1 MHSKILFIKPKLKLS
16 NKIAVVGSSNNLSK
30 GNYASEIDSHDEVV
44 RFNRA
49 PVLGYEHIV
58 GSKTTLRVV
67 NNHVFENKEE
77 IRGYTNQPKDFIKE
91 LRGQRILLYSGS
103 KRPWKQ
109 RYKNSHISN
118 KLHKFNYDKLHEIK
132 RCLNFSSDL
141 ILTSGEAVSVGLL
154 SAILKKRNIKSI
166 PLLGW
171 QIPIITDSN
180 HQKAKILNIDKVRID
195 KYLNDYDVLVVAG
208 FQGVDIDGKITS
220 LGRGGSDTTAVAVAA
235 AVDADRCDIYTD
247 VDGVYSTDPNLEPKA
262 KKINKLAFEEMLEMS
277 STGAKVLHTRSVE
290 LAMKNNL
297 TLQVLSSITK
307 QSGTLVVDENKL
319 IEKEIVS
326 GVSFSNNE
334 SKLTLSGIADK
345 PGISATIFGLL
356 ANNNINVDMIVQNTS
371 QDGVT
376 ANITFTVPNSEI
388 HNAKKILEENQN
400 LIDFKSIETDS
411 NISKISVIGMGMM
424 SQSGVAKKM
433 FTTLADNS
441 INILAISTSEIKISV
456 LINKKF
462 TKIAVKSLHEAY
474 NLGN

>member
-1 MHSKILFIKPKLKLS
+1 MKLVVMKFGGTS
-16 NKIAVVGSSNNLSK
+16 VGSIDKINNVANIVEKQLNDKKLIIILSAMSGVTNKMQQYIDEIESN
-30 GNYASEIDSHDEVV
+30 EV
-44 RFNRA
+44 
-49 PVLGYEHIV
+49 I
-58 GSKTTLRVV
+58 
-67 NNHVFENKEE
+67 EN
-77 IRGYTNQPKDFIKE
+77 
-91 LRGQRILLYSGS
+91 
-103 KRPWKQ
+103 
-109 RYKNSHISN
+109 
-118 KLHKFNYDKLHEIK
+118 
-132 RCLNFSSDL
+132 DL

-154 SAILKKRNIKSI
+154 SAILKKRNIKSV

-208 FQGVDIDGKITS
+208 FQGVDIYGKITS

-388 HNAKKILEENQN
+388 HNAKKILEENQK
-400 LIDFKSIETDS
+400 LIDFKSIETDT

>member
-1 MHSKILFIKPKLKLS
+1 MKLVVMKFGGTS
-16 NKIAVVGSSNNLSK
+16 VGSIDKINNVANIVEKQLNDKKLIVVLSAMSGVTNKMQEYIDEIESN
-30 GNYASEIDSHDEVV
+30 EI
-44 RFNRA
+44 
-49 PVLGYEHIV
+49 I
-58 GSKTTLRVV
+58 
-67 NNHVFENKEE
+67 EN
-77 IRGYTNQPKDFIKE
+77 
-91 LRGQRILLYSGS
+91 
-103 KRPWKQ
+103 
-109 RYKNSHISN
+109 
-118 KLHKFNYDKLHEIK
+118 
-132 RCLNFSSDL
+132 DL

-180 HQKAKILNIDKVRID
+180 HQKAKILNIDKVRIN

-208 FQGVDIDGKITS
+208 FQGIDIDGKITS

-326 GVSFSNNE
+326 GVSYSNNE

-400 LIDFKSIETDS
+400 LIDFKSIETDT

>member
-1 MHSKILFIKPKLKLS
+1 MKLIVMKFGGTS
-16 NKIAVVGSSNNLSK
+16 VGSIDKINNVANIVENQLNDKKLIVVLSAMSGVTNKMQEYIDEIESN
-30 GNYASEIDSHDEVV
+30 EI
-44 RFNRA
+44 
-49 PVLGYEHIV
+49 I
-58 GSKTTLRVV
+58 
-67 NNHVFENKEE
+67 EN
-77 IRGYTNQPKDFIKE
+77 
-91 LRGQRILLYSGS
+91 
-103 KRPWKQ
+103 
-109 RYKNSHISN
+109 
-118 KLHKFNYDKLHEIK
+118 
-132 RCLNFSSDL
+132 DL

-208 FQGVDIDGKITS
+208 FQGIDVDGKITS

-388 HNAKKILEENQN
+388 HNAKKLLEENQK
-400 LIDFKSIETDS
+400 LIDFKSIETDT

-433 FTTLADNS
+433 FATLADNS

-456 LINKKF
+456 LIEKKF

-474 NLGN
+474 NLSN

>member
-1 MHSKILFIKPKLKLS
+1 MKLVVMKFGGTS
-16 NKIAVVGSSNNLSK
+16 VGSIDKIKNVANIVEKQLNDKKLIVVLSAMSGVTNKMQEYIDEIESN
-30 GNYASEIDSHDEVV
+30 EI
-44 RFNRA
+44 
-49 PVLGYEHIV
+49 I
-58 GSKTTLRVV
+58 
-67 NNHVFENKEE
+67 EN
-77 IRGYTNQPKDFIKE
+77 
-91 LRGQRILLYSGS
+91 
-103 KRPWKQ
+103 
-109 RYKNSHISN
+109 
-118 KLHKFNYDKLHEIK
+118 
-132 RCLNFSSDL
+132 DL

-154 SAILKKRNIKSI
+154 SAILKKRNIKSV

-180 HQKAKILNIDKVRID
+180 HKKAKILNIDKVRID
-195 KYLNDYDVLVVAG
+195 HYLNDNDVIVVAG
-208 FQGVDIDGKITS
+208 FQGVDKEGNITS
-220 LGRGGSDTTAVAVAA
+220 LGRGGSDTTAVAIAA
-235 AVDADRCDIYTD
+235 AVDAERCDIYTD
-247 VDGVYSTDPNLEPKA
+247 VDGVYTTDPNLEPKA

-307 QSGTLVVDENKL
+307 ESGTLVIDENKL

-326 GVSFSNNE
+326 GVSYSNNE

-371 QDGVT
+371 QDGVN
-376 ANITFTVPNSEI
+376 ANITFTVPNGEI
-388 HNAKKILEENQN
+388 HNANKLLEENQN
-400 LIDFKSIETDS
+400 LIDFKSIQTDT

-433 FTTLADNS
+433 FSTLADNS

-456 LINKKF
+456 LIDKKF

-474 NLGN
+474 NLSN

>member
-1 MHSKILFIKPKLKLS
+1 MKLIVMKFGGTS
-16 NKIAVVGSSNNLSK
+16 VGSIDKINNVANIVEKQLNDKKLIVVLSAMSGVTNKMQEYIDEIESN
-30 GNYASEIDSHDEVV
+30 EI
-44 RFNRA
+44 
-49 PVLGYEHIV
+49 I
-58 GSKTTLRVV
+58 
-67 NNHVFENKEE
+67 EN
-77 IRGYTNQPKDFIKE
+77 
-91 LRGQRILLYSGS
+91 
-103 KRPWKQ
+103 
-109 RYKNSHISN
+109 
-118 KLHKFNYDKLHEIK
+118 
-132 RCLNFSSDL
+132 DL

-247 VDGVYSTDPNLEPKA
+247 VDGVYTTDPNLEPKA

-326 GVSFSNNE
+326 GVSYSNNE

-400 LIDFKSIETDS
+400 LIDFKSIETDT

>member
-1 MHSKILFIKPKLKLS
+1 LLETIIIIAELIKKTIKSMKLVVMKFGGTS
-16 NKIAVVGSSNNLSK
+16 VGSIDKINNVANIVEKQLNHKKLIVVLSAMSGVTNK
-30 GNYASEIDSHDEVV
+30 MQEFIDEIDSNE
-44 RFNRA
+44 
-49 PVLGYEHIV
+49 IV
-58 GSKTTLRVV
+58 
-67 NNHVFENKEE
+67 EN
-77 IRGYTNQPKDFIKE
+77 
-91 LRGQRILLYSGS
+91 
-103 KRPWKQ
+103 
-109 RYKNSHISN
+109 
-118 KLHKFNYDKLHEIK
+118 
-132 RCLNFSSDL
+132 DL

-154 SAILKKRNIKSI
+154 SAILKKRNIRSA

-180 HQKAKILNIDKVRID
+180 HQKAKILNIDKSRVYQ
-195 KYLNDYDVLVVAG
+195 YLKNYDVLVVAG
-208 FQGVDIDGKITS
+208 FQGIDIDGNITS

-247 VDGVYSTDPNLEPKA
+247 VEGVYTTDPNIEPKA

-307 QSGTLVVDENKL
+307 ESGTLVLDEDKL

-326 GVSFSNNE
+326 GVSYSNNE

-356 ANNNINVDMIVQNTS
+356 ANKNINVDMIVQNTS

-388 HNAKKILEENQN
+388 HNTKKLLEENQN
-400 LIDFKSIETDS
+400 LIDFKSIDTDT

-456 LINKKF
+456 LIDKKF

-474 NLGN
+474 NLSK

>member
-1 MHSKILFIKPKLKLS
+1 MKFGGTS
-16 NKIAVVGSSNNLSK
+16 VGSIDKINNVANIVEKQLNNKKLIVVLSAMSGVTNKMQEYIDEIESN
-30 GNYASEIDSHDEVV
+30 EI
-44 RFNRA
+44 
-49 PVLGYEHIV
+49 I
-58 GSKTTLRVV
+58 
-67 NNHVFENKEE
+67 EN
-77 IRGYTNQPKDFIKE
+77 
-91 LRGQRILLYSGS
+91 
-103 KRPWKQ
+103 
-109 RYKNSHISN
+109 
-118 KLHKFNYDKLHEIK
+118 
-132 RCLNFSSDL
+132 DL

-195 KYLNDYDVLVVAG
+195 QYLKDYDVIVLAG
-208 FQGVDIDGKITS
+208 FQGVDIDGNITS

-247 VDGVYSTDPNLEPKA
+247 VDGVYTTDPNLENKA

-297 TLQVLSSITK
+297 TMQVLSSITNK
-307 QSGTLVVDENKL
+307 SGTLIVDENKL

-326 GVSFSNNE
+326 GVSYSNNE

-388 HNAKKILEENQN
+388 HNAKKLLDQNQN
-400 LIDFKSIETDS
+400 LIDFKSIETDT

-433 FTTLADNS
+433 FTTLAENS

-456 LINKKF
+456 LIDKKF

-474 NLGN
+474 NLNK

>member
-1 MHSKILFIKPKLKLS
+1 MKLVVMKFGGTS
-16 NKIAVVGSSNNLSK
+16 VGSIDKINNVANIVEKHLNDKKLIVVLSAMSGVTNK
-30 GNYASEIDSHDEVV
+30 MQEYIDEIDSNE
-44 RFNRA
+44 
-49 PVLGYEHIV
+49 II
-58 GSKTTLRVV
+58 
-67 NNHVFENKEE
+67 EN
-77 IRGYTNQPKDFIKE
+77 
-91 LRGQRILLYSGS
+91 
-103 KRPWKQ
+103 
-109 RYKNSHISN
+109 
-118 KLHKFNYDKLHEIK
+118 
-132 RCLNFSSDL
+132 DL
-141 ILTSGEAVSVGLL
+141 ILTSGEAVSVGIL
-154 SAILKKRNIKSI
+154 SAILKKRNINSI

-171 QIPIITDSN
+171 QIPILTDSN
-180 HQKAKILNIDKVRID
+180 HQKAKILNIDKARID
-195 KYLNDYDVLVVAG
+195 EYLKNYDVIVVAG
-208 FQGVDIDGKITS
+208 FQGIDIDGNITS
-220 LGRGGSDTTAVAVAA
+220 LGRGGSDTTAVAIAT

-247 VDGVYSTDPNLEPKA
+247 VEGVYTTDPNLEPKA
-262 KKINKLAFEEMLEMS
+262 RKINKLAFEEMLEMS

-307 QSGTLVVDENKL
+307 QSGTFVVDENKL

-326 GVSFSNNE
+326 GVSYSNNE

-388 HNAKKILEENQN
+388 HNAKKLIEENKN
-400 LIDFKSIETDS
+400 LINFKSIETNT

-433 FTTLADNS
+433 FTTLAGNS

-456 LINKKF
+456 LIDKKF
-462 TKIAVKSLHEAY
+462 TKIAVKSLHDAY
-474 NLGN
+474 NLGS

>member
-1 MHSKILFIKPKLKLS
+1 MKLIVMKFGGTS
-16 NKIAVVGSSNNLSK
+16 VGSIGKINNVANIVEKQLNDKKLIVVLSAMSGITNKMQEYIDEIESN
-30 GNYASEIDSHDEVV
+30 EI
-44 RFNRA
+44 
-49 PVLGYEHIV
+49 I
-58 GSKTTLRVV
+58 
-67 NNHVFENKEE
+67 EN
-77 IRGYTNQPKDFIKE
+77 
-91 LRGQRILLYSGS
+91 
-103 KRPWKQ
+103 
-109 RYKNSHISN
+109 
-118 KLHKFNYDKLHEIK
+118 
-132 RCLNFSSDL
+132 DL

-195 KYLNDYDVLVVAG
+195 KYLNNYDVLVVAG
-208 FQGVDIDGKITS
+208 FQGVDKEGNITS

-247 VDGVYSTDPNLEPKA
+247 VDGVYTTDPNLEPKA

-307 QSGTLVVDENKL
+307 DSGTLVIDENKL

-371 QDGVT
+371 QDGIT
-376 ANITFTVPNSEI
+376 ANITFTVPNSDI
-388 HNAKKILEENQN
+388 HNAKKLLEENQN
-400 LIDFKSIETDS
+400 LIDFKSIETDT

-456 LINKKF
+456 LIDKKF

-474 NLGN
+474 NLNN

>member
-1 MHSKILFIKPKLKLS
+1 MKFGGTS
-16 NKIAVVGSSNNLSK
+16 VGSIDKINNVANIVEKQLNDKKLIVVLSAMSGVTNKMQEYIDEIESN
-30 GNYASEIDSHDEVV
+30 EI
-44 RFNRA
+44 
-49 PVLGYEHIV
+49 I
-58 GSKTTLRVV
+58 
-67 NNHVFENKEE
+67 EN
-77 IRGYTNQPKDFIKE
+77 
-91 LRGQRILLYSGS
+91 
-103 KRPWKQ
+103 
-109 RYKNSHISN
+109 
-118 KLHKFNYDKLHEIK
+118 
-132 RCLNFSSDL
+132 DL

-307 QSGTLVVDENKL
+307 KSGTLVVDENKL

-326 GVSFSNNE
+326 GVSYSNNE

-400 LIDFKSIETDS
+400 LIDFKSIETDT

-433 FTTLADNS
+433 FSTLAENS

>member
-1 MHSKILFIKPKLKLS
+1 MKLIVMKFGGTS
-16 NKIAVVGSSNNLSK
+16 VGSIDKINNVANIVENQLNDKKLIVVLSAMSGVTNKMQEYIDEIESN
-30 GNYASEIDSHDEVV
+30 EI
-44 RFNRA
+44 
-49 PVLGYEHIV
+49 I
-58 GSKTTLRVV
+58 
-67 NNHVFENKEE
+67 EN
-77 IRGYTNQPKDFIKE
+77 
-91 LRGQRILLYSGS
+91 
-103 KRPWKQ
+103 
-109 RYKNSHISN
+109 
-118 KLHKFNYDKLHEIK
+118 
-132 RCLNFSSDL
+132 DL

-208 FQGVDIDGKITS
+208 FQGVDVDGKITS

>member
-1 MHSKILFIKPKLKLS
+1 MKLIVMKFGGTS
-16 NKIAVVGSSNNLSK
+16 VGSIDKINNVANIVEKQLNDKKLIVVLSAMSGVTNKMQEYIDEINSN
-30 GNYASEIDSHDEVV
+30 EI
-44 RFNRA
+44 
-49 PVLGYEHIV
+49 I
-58 GSKTTLRVV
+58 
-67 NNHVFENKEE
+67 EN
-77 IRGYTNQPKDFIKE
+77 
-91 LRGQRILLYSGS
+91 
-103 KRPWKQ
+103 
-109 RYKNSHISN
+109 
-118 KLHKFNYDKLHEIK
+118 
-132 RCLNFSSDL
+132 DL

-195 KYLNDYDVLVVAG
+195 KYLKDYDVLVVAG

-376 ANITFTVPNSEI
+376 ANITFTVPNNEI

-462 TKIAVKSLHEAY
+462 TKIAVKTLHEAY

>member
-1 MHSKILFIKPKLKLS
+1 MKLIVMKFGGTS
-16 NKIAVVGSSNNLSK
+16 VGSIDKINNVANIVEKQLNDKKLIVVLSAMSGVTNKMQEYIDEIESN
-30 GNYASEIDSHDEVV
+30 EI
-44 RFNRA
+44 
-49 PVLGYEHIV
+49 I
-58 GSKTTLRVV
+58 
-67 NNHVFENKEE
+67 EN
-77 IRGYTNQPKDFIKE
+77 
-91 LRGQRILLYSGS
+91 
-103 KRPWKQ
+103 
-109 RYKNSHISN
+109 
-118 KLHKFNYDKLHEIK
+118 
-132 RCLNFSSDL
+132 DL

-154 SAILKKRNIKSI
+154 SSILKKRNIKSI

-180 HQKAKILNIDKVRID
+180 HQKAKILNIDKARIH

-376 ANITFTVPNSEI
+376 ANITFTVPNREI
-388 HNAKKILEENQN
+388 HNAKKILEQNQN
-400 LIDFKSIETDS
+400 LINFKSIETDS